1 MKPKWVAVFDFDGTC
16 LPQKLGSVYNV
27 ADSNGAL
34 DEKNKLLAQKTRSHF
49 MKKIEKN
56 SLTSADSRKWLLDC
70 SKFYINSG
78 LSLKKLEKILWGIE
92 LQDGLVDCFHY
103 LKEHNIP
110 ITIVSFGLSQFIEV
124 ALKANNAHYFVSNI
138 YAANLI
144 VDANG
149 LIVGLDPATMVLPG
163 KEKGRFSR
171 LFAKQH
177 NVSCRN
183 ILAVGDSFIDAYLGF
198 LRKNRLGITNSEE
211 KKKILEK
218 YMGEIVVTESF
229 NPVLEWFKRKIE
241 G

>member
-1 MKPKWVAVFDFDGTC
+1 MESGLT
-16 LPQKLGSVYNV
+16 L
-27 ADSNGAL
+27 
-34 DEKNKLLAQKTRSHF
+34 E
-49 MKKIEKN
+49 KIEK
-56 SLTSADSRKWLLDC
+56 
-70 SKFYINSG
+70 
-78 LSLKKLEKILWGIE
+78 ILRSIE
-92 LQDGLVDCFHY
+92 LRDGVVDCFHY
-103 LKEHNIP
+103 LKQKNVP
-110 ITIVSFGLSQFIEV
+110 IAIISYGFSQFIEV

-171 LFAKQH
+171 LFVKQH

-198 LRKNRLGITNSEE
+198 LRKNRLGIVNLEE
-211 KKKILEK
+211 RKKALKK
-218 YMGEIVVTESF
+218 SMGEIVVTESF
-229 NPVLEWFKRKIE
+229 NPVLEWFKIKIE